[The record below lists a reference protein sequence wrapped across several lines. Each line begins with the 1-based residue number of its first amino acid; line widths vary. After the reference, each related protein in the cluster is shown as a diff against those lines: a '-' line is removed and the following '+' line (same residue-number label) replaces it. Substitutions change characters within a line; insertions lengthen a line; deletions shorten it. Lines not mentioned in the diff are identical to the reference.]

1 MGEEP
6 AFLVRIRREILLHV
20 LVDLFLQI
28 DAHGPIQPNDLIGAY
43 SRIGRNVSARVWN
56 SDVGG
61 NVAHGVMR
69 ALDGSGDE
77 AALEFL
83 AGLRRVVNLWNGA
96 GQKYS
101 PQGWPQP
108 RSFCLPQPH
117 LRPIG
122 TG

>member
-1 MGEEP
+1 MGEQP

-43 SRIGRNVSARVWN
+43 ARVSRNVSARVWN

-61 NVAHGVMR
+61 DVAHGVMR
-69 ALDGSGDE
+69 ALDGSGDK
-77 AALEFL
+77 AVVEFL

-96 GQKYS
+96 SQKYGA
-101 PQGWPQP
+101 QEGRQP
-108 RSFCLPQPH
+108 
-117 LRPIG
+117 
-122 TG
+122 